1 MREDSPET
9 DATLVDVTTVKSAL
23 LVEDN
28 ADVAYLLQHMLQRD
42 GFAVQKVFNGRDA
55 QKYIADSAPT
65 DLVILDLMLP
75 YVDGFE
81 LLTQVR
87 EHPEWR
93 HVPVI
98 VLSGKVS
105 ERDVVRAIELGA
117 DDFVT
122 KPYKPLE
129 LRARIHRCTANARQ
143 D

>member
-1 MREDSPET
+1 MPEDSLET
-9 DATLVDVTTVKSAL
+9 DATLMDVTAVRSAL

-42 GFAVQKVFNGRDA
+42 GFAAQKVFNGRDA

-81 LLTQVR
+81 LLTQIR
-87 EHPEWR
+87 EHPKWR

-129 LRARIHRCTANARQ
+129 LRARIRRCTANARQ

>member
-1 MREDSPET
+1 MTQDPVER
-9 DATLVDVTTVKSAL
+9 DATLIDVTAVKTAL
-23 LVEDN
+23 LIEDN
-28 ADVAYLLQHMLQRD
+28 ADIAYLLQHMLQRD
-42 GFAVQKVFNGRDA
+42 GFAVQTIGNGRDA
-55 QKYIADSAPT
+55 QRHIDESIPT
-65 DLVILDLMLP
+65 DIVILDLMLP

-81 LLTQVR
+81 LLTEIR
-87 EHPEWR
+87 EHPRWCR
-93 HVPVI
+93 VPVI

-129 LRARIHRCTANARQ
+129 LRARIRRCTSGARQ

>member
-1 MREDSPET
+1 MRENSPET

-55 QKYIADSAPT
+55 QKYIADSVPT

-122 KPYKPLE
+122 KPYKPQE
-129 LRARIHRCTANARQ
+129 LRARIRRCTASARQ

>member
-1 MREDSPET
+1 MTQKLIER
-9 DATLVDVTTVKSAL
+9 DATLVDVAAVKTAL

-42 GFAVQKVFNGRDA
+42 GFAAQRLGNGRDA
-55 QKYIADSAPT
+55 QRYIAESAPT
-65 DLVILDLMLP
+65 DVVILDLMLP

-81 LLTQVR
+81 LLTQIR
-87 EHPEWR
+87 EHPKWR
-93 HVPVI
+93 CVPVI

-129 LRARIHRCTANARQ
+129 LRARIRRCTDGARGG
-143 D
+143 